1 MKSASSVVVE
11 DEALYIAQLRLNVT
25 LQQKLFWLL

>member
-1 MKSASSVVVE
+1 MKSGSSVVVE
-11 DEALYIAQLRLNVT
+11 DEALYIAQLRLSLA